1 MKDIFSAPFIREMG
15 KTASNMYRLG
25 WDERNGGNISYRLR
39 EEEVGEYL
47 DLGKVIREIPI
58 GFDAPSLAGEIF
70 VVTGTGKYFKNVED
84 DPETNLG
91 VIRIK
96 KDGIP
101 QINSSLSSD
110 NNAVSSRWLTSADY
124 LVVKNL
130 TLAYL
135 LPQTWVKPMGLQ
147 SVGVNVSC
155 ENLWTFAARQ
165 GMNPQQSFAGGQANY
180 LVTPRIFSVGVS
192 VKL

>member
-1 MKDIFSAPFIREMG
+1 M
-15 KTASNMYRLG
+15 
-25 WDERNGGNISYRLR
+25 
-39 EEEVGEYL
+39 
-47 DLGKVIREIPI
+47 
-58 GFDAPSLAGEIF
+58 
-70 VVTGTGKYFKNVED
+70 
-84 DPETNLG
+84 
-91 VIRIK
+91 
-96 KDGIP
+96 
-101 QINSSLSSD
+101 
-110 NNAVSSRWLTSADY
+110 SSRWLTSADY